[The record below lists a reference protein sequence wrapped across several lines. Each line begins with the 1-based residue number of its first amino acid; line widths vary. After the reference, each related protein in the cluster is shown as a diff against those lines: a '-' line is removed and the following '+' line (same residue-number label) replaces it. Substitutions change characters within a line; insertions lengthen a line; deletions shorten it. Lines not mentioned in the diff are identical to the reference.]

1 VSNVWIESSSSTRRM
16 VEEFGIGAFARPARL
31 PARLL

>member
-1 VSNVWIESSSSTRRM
+1 MESSSSTRRM
-16 VEEFGIGAFARPARL
+16 VEEFGIGAFCEARV